1 MGTDR
6 ADQRGQGPDRGTGR
20 NVVLQTSDPLPAQML
35 GEDPQVTVLGLD
47 TVQTAALLQAQ
58 EDLADHTVRQ
68 PSEVHLPGHRDR

>member
-1 MGTDR
+1 
-6 ADQRGQGPDRGTGR
+6 
-20 NVVLQTSDPLPAQML
+20 ML